1 MVSQIT
7 IGRRRQGAGIPNA
20 FRKLLMNIGA
30 SEQRPQANKI
40 VVYLTCLCANEPT
53 PDRAEKG

>member
-30 SEQRPQANKI
+30 SEQEAAGKI
-40 VVYLTCLCANEPT
+40 VVYLTCICANEPT